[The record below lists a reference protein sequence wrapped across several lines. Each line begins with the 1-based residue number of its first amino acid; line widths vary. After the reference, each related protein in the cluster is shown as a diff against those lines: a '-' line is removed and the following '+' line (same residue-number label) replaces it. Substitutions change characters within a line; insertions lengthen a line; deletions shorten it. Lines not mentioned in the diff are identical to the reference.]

1 MYKVTIPSFSGEFI
15 KPISVRGGLDRAVGI
30 TAERLEGIVV
40 PETGRNQLG
49 SIHAGISR
57 SACKKGQ
64 KIGIVGFYNG
74 DTLLYETAL
83 IAESD
88 VKNNICVCD

>member
-1 MYKVTIPSFSGEFI
+1 MPEY
-15 KPISVRGGLDRAVGI
+15 
-30 TAERLEGIVV
+30 LEAPV
-40 PETGRNQLG
+40 
-49 SIHAGISR
+49 
-57 SACKKGQ
+57 KKGQ

-88 VKNNICVCD
+88 VKKITFVSAIDIFLHNLYK